1 MVGGGGAYTTP
12 MFLVHQSFKLQLW
25 DDHGEITRKALPM
38 YVVTDLKMNNLPK

>member
-12 MFLVHQSFKLQLW
+12 VFLVHQSFKLQLW

-38 YVVTDLKMNNLPK
+38 YVVNIKMNDSPK